1 MAQPL
6 DLGLIFKEAI
16 HQTRMGMCF
25 TDPRQDDNPIVFC
38 NEAFRELTGYAED
51 EIIGQNCRFLQ
62 GKDTDSKAVER
73 IRRAL
78 RERTNTRVNL
88 LNYRKDGTAF
98 WNALHVSPIFDD
110 AGELLYFFGSQWDA
124 TEETKTSDALVI
136 ERRDLETRVG
146 ERTGELRAAND
157 ELRLLLTAIG
167 AARDAVLVTE
177 AGPLEEPGPEIVY
190 VSRGFERMTG
200 YTKDEVIGRTPRL
213 LQGESTDRASLDRVR
228 AALKAGEEVDATT
241 VNYKKDGTP
250 FWIEWSIVPVRDAA
264 GALTHWVAV
273 QRDVSER
280 IEAEVRLNDRLR
292 QQALLAEFAQA
303 ALDDVGGETLL
314 QRATEVAAEGLKCGL
329 AKYLIPERDAD
340 GRIVSLRV
348 MAGVGWKEG
357 TIGTEVEADTG
368 TVVGYAVQ
376 TGEAT
381 MSDDLRED
389 DRFRRHETLAEH
401 GVLSAINVPILASG
415 EATGVLEADSRSAK
429 HFDEDDFA
437 YMRALASIL
446 ASALERRQTVRE
458 REFVMAELDHRVKNM
473 LARIQ
478 SIAQRSDGPNVSKQ
492 VFRQA
497 FAARL
502 TAMGQAHE
510 LLTHSR
516 WRGADLRGLFAQELR
531 PYARGDK
538 LRLVGPEIMLTP
550 KAALAVNLVVHELA
564 TNAAKYGALNVAEGE
579 VEVRWERVPP
589 EGRLSLT
596 WQESKG
602 PRVKPPERRGFG
614 STVIE
619 RALAFET
626 GGQADLTFAPGG
638 LRLEMTL
645 PPSSL
650 VEDGAKANRRPADT
664 ATSAAATKKTKK
676 AGRVLIVEDDFM
688 IATTFE
694 EALQE
699 GNWQTLGPVGT
710 VGGALALIANARIPP
725 DAAILDIDLGGETS
739 FAVADALHERD
750 VPYAFISGYA
760 SSLPIPPEH
769 LDAPR
774 LRKPLSAV
782 ALRKVV
788 RELSREGE
796 A

>member
-16 HQTRMGMCF
+16 HQTRMGMCIA
-25 TDPRQDDNPIVFC
+25 DARQDDDPIVFC
-38 NEAFRELTGYAED
+38 NEAFCELTGYPHD

-62 GKDTDSKAVER
+62 GEDTDPKAVER

-124 TEETKTSDALVI
+124 TDETETSDALVR

-167 AARDAVLVTE
+167 AARDAVLITKAE
-177 AGPLEEPGPEIVY
+177 PLEEPGPEIVY

-200 YTKDEVIGRTPRL
+200 YTKDEVLGRSPRF
-213 LQGESTDRASLDRVR
+213 LQGERTSRADLDRVR

-250 FWIEWSIVPVRDAA
+250 FWIEWSIVPVRDET
-264 GALTHWVAV
+264 GTLKHWVAV

-280 IEAEVRLNDRLR
+280 IEGNVRLNDRLR

-303 ALDDVGGETLL
+303 ALDEIGSEKLL
-314 QRATEVAAEGLKCGL
+314 QRATEVAAEGLKCEFT
-329 AKYLIPERDAD
+329 KYLTPERDDA
-340 GRIVSLRV
+340 GGVASLRLV
-348 MAGVGWKEG
+348 AGVGWKS
-357 TIGTEVEADTG
+357 G
-368 TVVGYAVQ
+368 TVGLEIEPVASPAGYVVQ
-376 TGEAT
+376 TGQAIV
-381 MSDDLRED
+381 SDDLRQEE
-389 DRFRRHETLAEH
+389 RFQRPRLLAEH
-401 GVLSAINVPILASG
+401 GALSIVNVPVRDAGGRTVGILG
-415 EATGVLEADSRSAK
+415 ADSRSPK
-429 HFDEDDFA
+429 HFNEHDFA
-437 YMRALASIL
+437 FMQAIATVV
-446 ASALERRQTVRE
+446 ASALERRQAARE
-458 REFVMAELDHRVKNM
+458 REFLMAELDHRVKNM

-478 SIAQRSDGPNVSKQ
+478 SIAQRSDGPEISKQ
-492 VFRQA
+492 AFRQA

-502 TAMGQAHE
+502 MAMGQAHE

-579 VEVRWERVPP
+579 IDVRWRRVPP

-602 PRVKPPERRGFG
+602 PRVKPPEQRGFG

-626 GGQADLTFAPGG
+626 GGQADLTFAPEG
-638 LRLEMTL
+638 LRLEMIL
-645 PPSSL
+645 PPSAL
-650 VEDGAKANRRPADT
+650 VEDGAEANRRT
-664 ATSAAATKKTKK
+664 AGAATPAAANKKAKKT
-676 AGRVLIVEDDFM
+676 GRVLIVEDDFM
-688 IATTFE
+688 IATAFE

-699 GNWQTLGPVGT
+699 DNWQTIGPVGT
-710 VGGALALIANARIPP
+710 VGGALALIANARVLPN
-725 DAAILDIDLGGETS
+725 AAILDIDLGGETS
-739 FAVADALHERD
+739 FAIADALHERD

-769 LDAPR
+769 LEAPR